1 MMRHGNGIIYRNTD
15 VSAICC
21 ARHSSVAN
29 RFQRFCYPK
38 SQNRNSAPGEKNKR
52 ERESDSVIFPAT
64 GPCGCGLASL
74 QLCPCG
80 STLQRQNTYSYL
92 PSWSSYSRVL
102 DVRGT
107 TVYRTVCV
115 LFGLQDVDTTP
126 YDFRRLDR

>member
-1 MMRHGNGIIYRNTD
+1 MRHGNGIIYRNTD

-64 GPCGCGLASL
+64 GPCGCGLASHTSPTVSVRLHAPATEYVQLSTILVKL
-74 QLCPCG
+74 QL
-80 STLQRQNTYSYL
+80 
-92 PSWSSYSRVL
+92 
-102 DVRGT
+102 
-107 TVYRTVCV
+107 RT
-115 LFGLQDVDTTP
+115 
-126 YDFRRLDR
+126 